1 MAVVIQEICGN
12 EEAGYYFP
20 TLSGVARSINF
31 YPVGYER
38 PEEGIAKVAY
48 GLGKLVVDG
57 EQVLRFSPS
66 YPKNVL
72 QTSTPDLAMRETQQ
86 VVYTLNLQP
95 ERFKTSVD
103 DAINLERIDR
113 SAATRFPSFAKV
125 SSTWD
130 YRNQR
135 LVDSP
140 LAEGP
145 KFITFSHILRY
156 GTFPLADIVR
166 KLLDIATRE
175 MRCPVEIEFAAELN
189 GDTSVFNV
197 LQVRPISADS
207 RFSEVDWDKVDTRD
221 AFLTSSCALGT
232 GWIEDLK
239 DIFYLKAEAFDILK
253 TQEIAEE
260 MTALN
265 ARMRAEKRNYVL
277 IGYGRWGSSIPSLG
291 VPVRWSDISEA
302 RVIAECAREDFRV
315 DPSQGSHFF
324 QNMTSFNAGYVN
336 VDPFGRREDHF
347 DAAVLDALPAVEET
361 EYIRHIRLEKPLSV
375 CIDGKAGKA
384 FIALPE

>member
-1 MAVVIQEICGN
+1 
-12 EEAGYYFP
+12 
-20 TLSGVARSINF
+20 
-31 YPVGYER
+31 
-38 PEEGIAKVAY
+38 
-48 GLGKLVVDG
+48 
-57 EQVLRFSPS
+57 
-66 YPKNVL
+66 
-72 QTSTPDLAMRETQQ
+72 
-86 VVYTLNLQP
+86 
-95 ERFKTSVD
+95 
-103 DAINLERIDR
+103 
-113 SAATRFPSFAKV
+113 
-125 SSTWD
+125 
-130 YRNQR
+130 
-135 LVDSP
+135 
-140 LAEGP
+140 
-145 KFITFSHILRY
+145 
-156 GTFPLADIVR
+156 
-166 KLLDIATRE
+166 
-175 MRCPVEIEFAAELN
+175 
-189 GDTSVFNV
+189 
-197 LQVRPISADS
+197 
-207 RFSEVDWDKVDTRD
+207 
-221 AFLTSSCALGT
+221 
-232 GWIEDLK
+232 
-239 DIFYLKAEAFDILK
+239 
-253 TQEIAEE
+253 